1 VALRR
6 AILDH
11 GGMDF
16 ETLRRLFESLDTS
29 ACCDA
34 DRSIRVLDPAIRP
47 LQPVPLQ
54 PAPRLLG
61 FARTVAC
68 GGDLLPVVD
77 ALVSSQAGEVLVV
90 DAGGAVS
97 AVAGELFATEALR
110 RGLQGMVIDG
120 AVRDTGTLRTIG
132 LTVYARYVSPMAGAS
147 QSGSGA
153 DGAITCGGALV
164 RPGDVVFGDADGVV
178 VIAPEDVSPLAA
190 RAAEIQRLEA
200 EVLSRLR
207 SGTPLRE
214 LTNFD
219 EHRDRL
225 LRGEASALRFTLP

>member
-1 VALRR
+1 VVCADHRRR
-6 AILDH
+6 AILEH
-11 GGMDF
+11 GGMDI
-16 ETLRRLFESLDTS
+16 ETLHRLFESLDTS

-47 LQPVPLQ
+47 LQTV
-54 PAPRLLG
+54 PRLLG
-61 FARTVAC
+61 FARPVAC

-77 ALVSSQAGEVLVV
+77 ALVSSRAGEVLVV
-90 DAGGAVS
+90 DAGGAVG

-110 RGLQGMVIDG
+110 RGLEGMVIDG

-132 LTVYARYVSPMAGAS
+132 LTLYARHVSPMAGSSRSAS
-147 QSGSGA
+147 NA
-153 DGAITCGGALV
+153 DGAITCGGVLV
-164 RPGDVVFGDADGVV
+164 QPGDVVFGDADGVV
-178 VIAPEDVSPLAA
+178 VIAPDDVSRLAA

-219 EHRDRL
+219 EHRDHLR
-225 LRGEASALRFTLP
+225 RGEASALSFILP